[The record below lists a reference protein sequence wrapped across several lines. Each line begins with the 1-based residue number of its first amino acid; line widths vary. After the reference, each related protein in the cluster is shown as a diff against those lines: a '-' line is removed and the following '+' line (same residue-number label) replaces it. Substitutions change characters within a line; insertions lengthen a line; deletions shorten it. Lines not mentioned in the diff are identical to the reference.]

1 MTTSNGAP
9 KVIFWTVPVIALMAI
24 AAAVIIN
31 WAETSRA
38 QLPVLGEVPRFS
50 LTERSGRP
58 VTQDNLKG
66 HLTVVDF
73 IFTSCRS
80 ICPTMTANMSELY
93 RLYKSS
99 DKVHFLSIS
108 VDPDRDSLEVLQRY
122 ANDHGVTDDRWLFAR
137 GALVDVAYLMEKGFM
152 LSAEDLPGGHPSQL
166 ILVDDKG
173 QIRGYFTNEDPSGLN
188 ALKMQIRELARALP

>member
-1 MTTSNGAP
+1 MTTSNSAP
-9 KVIFWTVPVIALMAI
+9 KKLFWTVPVIALLAI

-38 QLPVLGEVPRFS
+38 ELPVLGEVPHFS

-58 VTQDNLKG
+58 VTKDDLKG

-73 IFTSCRS
+73 IFTTCRG
-80 ICPTMTANMSELY
+80 ICPVMTGNLSELY
-93 RLYKSS
+93 QLYKSS

-108 VDPDRDSLEVLQRY
+108 VDPDRDSLEVLRRY
-122 ANDHGVTDDRWLFAR
+122 ANDNGVTDNRWLFAR

-152 LSAEDLPGGHPSQL
+152 LSAEDLPAGHPSQF

-173 QIRGYFTNEDPSGLN
+173 QIRGYYSNEDETGMKT
-188 ALKMQIRELARALP
+188 LKTQIRELARTMP

>member
-1 MTTSNGAP
+1 MTTSSSTP
-9 KVIFWTVPVIALMAI
+9 KGIFWTVPVIALLAV

-50 LTERSGRP
+50 FTERSGKP
-58 VTQDNLKG
+58 VTKDDLMG

-73 IFTSCRS
+73 IFTNCRG
-80 ICPTMTANMSELY
+80 ICPTMSANMSELY
-93 RLYKSS
+93 QLYKSS
-99 DKVHFLSIS
+99 HKVHFLSIS
-108 VDPDRDSLEVLQRY
+108 VDPDRDSLEVLRRY
-122 ANDHGVTDDRWLFAR
+122 ANDFGVTDSRWLFAR

-152 LSAEDLPGGHPSQL
+152 LSAEDLPGGHPSQF

-173 QIRGYFTNEDPSGLN
+173 QIRGYYYNEDETGMKT
-188 ALKMQIRELARALP
+188 LKTQIRELARAMP